1 MKETEIK
8 TSLLSLTLEPRNKSL
23 VRSIIILLSEKT
35 RTQNYKRWAGF
46 NDNLDFESQKTVH
59 RHDYCRETKHALNVL
74 SFKKKPI

>member
-35 RTQNYKRWAGF
+35 RTQKRWAGF
-46 NDNLDFESQKTVH
+46 NDNLDFDDSSHE
-59 RHDYCRETKHALNVL
+59 YPEL
-74 SFKKKPI
+74 